1 MRIHKEGHAL
11 LVILLIVL
19 VIANILVYAVIP
31 EGPVA
36 MVFILFSVI
45 IYLFILWFFRVPNR
59 TILPDN
65 NLILAPAD
73 GMVVAVEETGEDEYF
88 KDRRLQVSI
97 FMSPLNVHVN
107 HYPIGGLVRYYKY
120 HPGDYLV
127 AWHPK
132 ASTRNERNTTVIDN
146 GSRAVVLIRQIAG
159 ALARRI
165 VCYAK
170 TGEQVT
176 QGQELG
182 FIKFGSRVDLL
193 LPTDVH
199 VRVKPGDKVTGKISV
214 IASFNHHSAGGV

>member
-11 LVILLIVL
+11 LVILLIIL
-19 VIANILVYAVIP
+19 VIANVLVFTVIP
-31 EGPVA
+31 AGPVSII
-36 MVFILFSVI
+36 FILFSGI

-59 TILPDN
+59 SFLPDK

-120 HPGDYLV
+120 HPGNYLM

-132 ASTRNERNTTVIDN
+132 ASTRNERNTIVIDN
-146 GSRAVVLIRQIAG
+146 GSRAVVLVRQIAG

-170 TGEQVT
+170 TGEHVT

-193 LPTDVH
+193 MPPDVN
-199 VRVKPGDKVTGKISV
+199 VRVKPGDKVTGKVSV
-214 IASFNHHSAGGV
+214 IASFDQPGGGI